1 MNIVEKIKN
10 LLQEAELYHTQ
21 GLLNEARG
29 SYDKAIELV
38 KSNEQLKANKNL
50 IDGILKKKGALE
62 KDIEKVETA
71 DQSPE
76 VSAKVQDLI
85 KKMFAFSPE
94 GEDEDKTALDGAIA
108 LAKFGQYERAL
119 EEFNELIKK
128 DSLRIVAAKNIIRCR
143 MEISGGGD
151 TVAQYEE
158 WRSGDIFKPGQ
169 LEKLR
174 IFINAI
180 LQKEGGDRTIP
191 KEEAAEPEKA
201 VEMAGPI
208 IEGLDIEEED
218 DDDDEIIDINSVG
231 ITLPS
236 GSQKGQMAEL
246 NVSFQHGNVISLVIE
261 QKDKELAECFE
272 VGATLEDVQFYSPIA
287 MFNGSGVISN
297 KIVIESG
304 PRRGDYSVDIKVVS
318 S

>member
-10 LLQEAELYHTQ
+10 LLQEGELYHTQ
-21 GLLNEARG
+21 GLLNEASA
-29 SYDKAIELV
+29 SYDKAIELI
-38 KSNEQLKANKNL
+38 KGNEQLKGNKNL

-62 KDIEKVETA
+62 RDIEKVETA

-85 KKMFAFSPE
+85 KKMFAFSPD

-128 DSLRIVAAKNIIRCR
+128 DSLRIVAAKNIIRCH
-143 MEISGGGD
+143 MEISGAD
-151 TVAQYEE
+151 DSVAQYEE
-158 WRSGDIFKPGQ
+158 WRSGDILNPGQ

-180 LQKEGGDRTIP
+180 LQKEDTGKTIP
-191 KEEAAEPEKA
+191 KEEAPAPEKA
-201 VEMAGPI
+201 VEMSGPV
-208 IEGLDIEEED
+208 IEGLEIEEEE
-218 DDDDEIIDINSVG
+218 DDDEIIDINSVG

-236 GSQKGQMAEL
+236 GSQKGQMVEL

-272 VGATLEDVQFYSPIA
+272 VDATLDDVQFYSPIA
-287 MFNGSGVISN
+287 MFNGTGVISS